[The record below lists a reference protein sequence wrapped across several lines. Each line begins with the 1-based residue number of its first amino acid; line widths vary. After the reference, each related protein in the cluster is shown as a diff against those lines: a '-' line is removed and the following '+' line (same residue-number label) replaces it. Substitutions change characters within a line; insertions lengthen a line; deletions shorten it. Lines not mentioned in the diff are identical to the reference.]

1 MLDIKTLNTKV
12 VQHFLETLYQNVMK
26 RYNLV
31 ILQDRQS
38 APRPT
43 DSQGELRTYVYYR
56 VDAPHTLQW
65 QSKTIVEKADGIYQD
80 TISQK
85 QMHIRVNFLGKHA
98 VDAANYFNH
107 AINSVLAD
115 AALNPT
121 IDGQR
126 VAFQYNG
133 HTDPVDL
140 TEVEMTKW
148 VARVE
153 YEVLLGY
160 LDHEEFLIDTFNQ
173 IEVTEIV
180 SDGITAKPIIVKSK
194 LGEQDGL

>member
-1 MLDIKTLNTKV
+1 MLDVKILNTKV
-12 VQHFLETLYQNVMK
+12 VQNFLEQLYQNVMQK
-26 RYNLV
+26 YNLV

-43 DSQGELRTYVYYR
+43 DADGYLKTYIYYR

-65 QSKTIVEKADGIYQD
+65 QTKTLTEKADGIYQN

-98 VDAANYFNH
+98 VDAANYFDH
-107 AINSVLAD
+107 AINSILSD
-115 AALNPT
+115 GALTPVVN
-121 IDGQR
+121 GQT
-126 VAFQYNG
+126 VEFQYNG

-140 TEVEMTKW
+140 TEIEMSKW

-160 LDHEEFLIDTFNQ
+160 TDSEEFLIDTFTEV
-173 IEVTEIV
+173 EVTEIV

>member
-1 MLDIKTLNTKV
+1 MLDVKILNTKV
-12 VQHFLETLYQNVMK
+12 CQYFFEQLFQNVMD
-26 RYNLV
+26 RYHLV

-43 DSQGELRTYVYYR
+43 DAEGYLKTYIYYR

-65 QSKTIVEKADGIYQD
+65 QHKEMVTKEDGIYQS

-107 AINSVLAD
+107 AINSVLAYT
-115 AALNPT
+115 ALRPQV
-121 IDGQR
+121 DGNI
-126 VAFQYNG
+126 VEFQYNG

-140 TEVEMTKW
+140 TEIEMTKW

-160 LDHEEFLIDTFNQ
+160 VDHEDFLIDTFTNV
-173 IEVTEIV
+173 EATMLV
-180 SDGITAKPIIVKSK
+180 SDGITAKPIIVKSN
-194 LGEQDGL
+194 LGEEDGL